1 MSASKIAIIV
11 LILFAILFVV
21 GVVAGTGN
29 GDPSAALD
37 DFPPSWL
44 DGIGN
49 AFSPKVD
56 FAAITGSCI
65 DQQAKAFV
73 LKPGTDCKIALPAH
87 SDDSQNLKMALT
99 GGTKV
104 TGQYK
109 APKSQETHAEQ
120 KVELQTGKR
129 TEVTVAVLPEGGTLS
144 LKCPKTE
151 TTACKI
157 EVL

>member
-11 LILFAILFVV
+11 LILFAVLFVV
-21 GVVAGTGN
+21 GVVAGTRG
-29 GDPSAALD
+29 GDSSAAFD

-73 LKPGTDCKIALPAH
+73 VKPNSNCRIALPAH
-87 SDDSQNLKMALT
+87 SDDSQNLKMALIA
-99 GGTKV
+99 GSRI

-109 APKSQETHAEQ
+109 APQSQETLAEQ
-120 KVELQTGKR
+120 KVELGTGKR

-151 TTACKI
+151 STPCRI
-157 EVL
+157 EVK